1 MKKINV
7 LTVIEVVTLIAGVG
21 VSLAQGYVADKKLD
35 TKVAEKVAEA
45 LENK

>member
-7 LTVIEVVTLIAGVG
+7 LKVIEVATLVVGVG
-21 VSLAQGYVADKKLD
+21 VTITQGYIADKKLD
-35 TKVAEKVAEA
+35 NKVAEKLAEA